1 MRDKPS
7 FYATIPAHVRYAD
20 ITPNAKLLYAEI
32 TALLKINGICFATNR
47 YFSKLFNKNKV
58 TISRWIS
65 ELKENKFINVHYT
78 YKNGTKEIDNRYIE
92 ICYEGLDKN
101 NKQVLAKMLKNNIN
115 TNNNNTTYINKGRF
129 TKPNIELIAEYCKK
143 RNNNIDPQSFFD
155 FYESKGWKIGA
166 NKMKDW
172 KAAIRTWES
181 RNKNKPQ
188 TISKIKNQLHTH
200 KKAKEIINKINNK

>member
-1 MRDKPS
+1 MEKPNY
-7 FYATIPAHVRYAD
+7 YAVIPAEVRYSKNL
-20 ITPNAKLLYAEI
+20 TPNAKLLYAEI
-32 TALLKINGICFATNR
+32 TALCNMNGKCTASTD
-47 YFSKLFNKNKV
+47 YFSKLYEV
-58 TISRWIS
+58 SRISIQKW
-65 ELKENKFINVHYT
+65 LKILEDNNYIKRVNI
-78 YKNGTKEIDNRYIE
+78 YKQGSKQIETRVITLVNIPCKEKLTD
-92 ICYEGLDKN
+92 
-101 NKQVLAKMLKNNIN
+101 NIN
-115 TNNNNTTYINKGRF
+115 TKVYNNNNITYSNKGRF
-129 TKPNIELIAEYCKK
+129 KKPSIEEISNYCYERKK
-143 RNNNIDPQSFFD
+143 MGKNNVDAHAFFD